1 MDEHKRQ
8 GILDLPKVVAGA
20 IASPAAALLTSR
32 FGVGGTMIG
41 LALSAIIVTVISDVL
56 KVYFARA
63 PVVVMQMPREF
74 PKRNP
79 LRRILDAVGSPFS
92 GFSSFSPARRRS
104 VLIRGVIAGVM
115 VFGIGLVVVT
125 GLELSV
131 GKDLSCWVWN
141 NDCPRESSKAGGK
154 ASGTGTLPS
163 ILGGGPNANSDAA
176 AAPQVESVNPQRP
189 IPPTP
194 DAPGGAVQTP
204 NVAGSSS
211 SQEPP
216 PQPLPQPSQQQQ
228 PPSGVPGNQQPR
240 TPLAPASKSSGNQ

>member
-1 MDEHKRQ
+1 
-8 GILDLPKVVAGA
+8 
-20 IASPAAALLTSR
+20 
-32 FGVGGTMIG
+32 
-41 LALSAIIVTVISDVL
+41 
-56 KVYFARA
+56 
-63 PVVVMQMPREF
+63 
-74 PKRNP
+74 
-79 LRRILDAVGSPFS
+79 
-92 GFSSFSPARRRS
+92 

-154 ASGTGTLPS
+154 ASATGTLPS
-163 ILGGGPNANSDAA
+163 ILGGGPTANSNVASEGE
-176 AAPQVESVNPQRP
+176 PVNPQQP
-189 IPPTP
+189 IPPAIP
-194 DAPGGAVQTP
+194 GAPGDAVQTP
-204 NVAGSSS
+204 NVPGS

-216 PQPLPQPSQQQQ
+216 PQPLPQAGQQQQ